1 MDGPREPGEG
11 PRAKTPTADLRYLDV
26 GWIMLGSVTAGVLG
40 GYLLDRWLQTA
51 PWCLVGGSLLGIFV
65 GLYEL
70 ILTAINLGK
79 RRGN

>member
-1 MDGPREPGEG
+1 
-11 PRAKTPTADLRYLDV
+11 
-26 GWIMLGSVTAGVLG
+26 MLGSVTAGVLG